1 MATELEDA
9 MAGVIRQIQ
18 LTDGRQ
24 WLEDPETEYK
34 FDKKRRWRFD
44 FAWPAMM
51 IALEAEGGTWTEG
64 GHTRGK
70 GYEKDC
76 RKYNEATAQGWQVY
90 RFTTDMIYDGPLF
103 NRLEKLFAP
112 F

>member
-1 MATELEDA
+1 

-18 LTDGRQ
+18 RTDGRQ

-34 FDKKRRWRFD
+34 FDKNRKWRFD
-44 FAWPAMM
+44 FAWPKMM

-64 GHTRGK
+64 GHVRGK
-70 GYEKDC
+70 GYENDC
-76 RKYNEATAQGWQVY
+76 TKYNEATAQGWKVY
-90 RFTTDMIYDGPLF
+90 RFTTDMVYDGPLF